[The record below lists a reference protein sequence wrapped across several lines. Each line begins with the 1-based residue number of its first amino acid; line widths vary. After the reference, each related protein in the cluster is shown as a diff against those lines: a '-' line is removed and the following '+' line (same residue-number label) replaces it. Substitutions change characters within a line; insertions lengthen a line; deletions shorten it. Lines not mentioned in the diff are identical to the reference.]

1 MKKFYFLMAA
11 LMLSISSAFAS
22 TKMLYQQNFETVTDP
37 TAVGWSFGG
46 QELSIQSDDFGKF
59 LRLYQGQ
66 INGRSGQG
74 IWGPEIFGEGGSAL
88 EDGKYIV
95 KFDFCP
101 KNNAANQYNSGLTL
115 MTNCRTAANQPFNG
129 RWTNPPAEGQTVEG
143 YLLDLTQD
151 ASGTDASAFLFYV
164 NSDPTNVITLN
175 SDTWYT
181 IEVSVDVNT
190 RETSYLITDIAGAM
204 VTSGTRVVPATEFDG
219 TEISMYAEGIWAM
232 VARYQ
237 KEFLFDNIEVTC
249 ESSVDIANDP
259 TIALTGIGVDADG
272 NLNLNC
278 RKYTI
283 TFMEGEIL
291 TVTLPDG
298 TTETVPYG
306 DCDGNY
312 EVYTAVSGTILAYT
326 SAGSATSNTVSAEV
340 DATPCVLPAATA
352 TILSVKEGYA
362 KQYKLN
368 VDNSQV
374 PLSPVLLISYK
385 FTGEDGTVLEA
396 EDQSN
401 GTLLDLPAKGT
412 LELTTAC
419 YGYQATTISIENDK
433 EFILKAKYDI
443 ANMEPEY
450 FTGKGFEKEDD
461 LNSSA
466 TSGEGN
472 WTARK
477 GMFYYDEA
485 TANVDEE
492 GNTTY
497 TAVYPYGYVAD
508 DNTENVIHRY
518 KLLSS
523 KLHEQESTLIEGLTF
538 NWGSEKTVTAEDG
551 TESTVWSGFNMQWKQ
566 GIGIIVNTMKKGDD
580 EKGDGMAKAGN
591 VPVQVDNLDPTDFV
605 CVRKVSNYG
614 RDMQHPVLKNG
625 PVPANGYDLFELA
638 NMREVWTPTDG
649 IVTFDLYRIDTS
661 LAGIEVFADAAA
673 TGIKAIQNSNKVQN
687 NYIYNLAGQKVS
699 SDYKGIIIKNGVKF
713 MNK

>member
-1 MKKFYFLMAA
+1 MAA
-11 LMLSISSAFAS
+11 LMLSITSAFAS
-22 TKMLYQQNFETVTDP
+22 TKMLYQQNFETVTNPAD
-37 TAVGWSFGG
+37 AGWSFGG
-46 QELSIQSDDFGKF
+46 AELSIQSDDFGKF

-66 INGRSGQG
+66 VNGRSGQG
-74 IWGPEIFGEGGSAL
+74 IWGTEIYGEGGSAL
-88 EDGKYIV
+88 EDGKYTV

-143 YLLDLTQD
+143 YLLDLTQVET
-151 ASGTDASAFLFYV
+151 ATDATAFVFYV
-164 NSDPTNVITLN
+164 NSDKTNEITLN

-181 IEVSVDVNT
+181 IEVQVDVNT
-190 RETSYLITDIAGAM
+190 RETSYMIMDIAGAL

-219 TEISMYAEGIWAM
+219 TDISMYAEGIWAM

-237 KEFLFDNIEVTC
+237 KEFLFDNIEITC
-249 ESSVDIANDP
+249 ESAQDVANDP
-259 TIALTGIGVDADG
+259 TIALTGIGIDENG
-272 NLNLNC
+272 ELNLNC

-283 TFMEGEIL
+283 TFMDGEIL

-298 TTETVPYG
+298 TTQEVSYG

-312 EVYTAVSGTILAYT
+312 EVYTTVSGTLSAYT
-326 SAGSATSNTVSAEV
+326 SAGSATSNTITTEV

-352 TILSVKEGYA
+352 TIQSVKEGYA
-362 KQYKLN
+362 KQYKLT

-385 FTGEDGTVLEA
+385 FTGEDGTSLEA

-401 GTLLDLPAKGT
+401 GTVLDLPGKGT

-419 YGYQATTISIENDK
+419 FGYQATTITVENDK
-433 EFILKAKYDI
+433 EFKLKAKYDI
-443 ANMEPEY
+443 ANMEPSY
-450 FTGKGFEKEDD
+450 FTEKGFEAQED

-485 TANVDEE
+485 TGVDDGE
-492 GNTTY
+492 GNMTY

-518 KLLSS
+518 RLLSS
-523 KLHEQESTLIEGLTF
+523 KLHEQESTLIPGLTF
-538 NWGSEKTVTAEDG
+538 AWGSEKTITPEEGDPYQ
-551 TESTVWSGFNMQWKQ
+551 EWSGFNMQWKQ
-566 GIGIIVNTMKKGDD
+566 GIGIIVNTMKKGDAED
-580 EKGDGMAKAGN
+580 GDGMSKAGN
-591 VPVQVDNLDPTDFV
+591 VPVQVDNLDATDFV
-605 CVRKVSNYG
+605 VVRKVSNYG
-614 RDMQHPVLKNG
+614 RDMAHPVLANG

-638 NMREVWTPTDG
+638 NIREVWTPTDG
-649 IVTFDLYRIDTS
+649 IVTFDLYRIDTA
-661 LAGIEVFADAAA
+661 LAGIEVFADASA
-673 TGIKAIQNSNKVQN
+673 TGIKNINNSQKVQN
-687 NYIYNLAGQKVS
+687 NYIYNLAGQKVGANF
-699 SDYKGIIIKNGVKF
+699 KGIIIKNGSKFIVK
-713 MNK
+713 